1 MKAYFALLF
10 LISGL
15 VLYNFNYSDNL
26 KYIKLNSK
34 IPLLCFLIGIISLSN
49 LFFAGFFSLK
59 SISYN
64 LLNDKNIL
72 LLIILNLVSF
82 LVTFASF
89 RLFFILYNKDKTF
102 DNKSQWIRLPIV
114 VLTLSLIFLSYF
126 EKYSTLEICSI
137 KFNLISKIY
146 IIFNIFAIIIT
157 YKLSQ
162 QNSLINLK
170 PKILQNIAIN
180 NLYANDFFF
189 IFKRFY
195 KFLCKIINM
204 KPFCIFGK
212 ITKREDKTI

>member
-1 MKAYFALLF
+1 M
-10 LISGL
+10 
-15 VLYNFNYSDNL
+15 
-26 KYIKLNSK
+26 
-34 IPLLCFLIGIISLSN
+34 
-49 LFFAGFFSLK
+49 
-59 SISYN
+59 
-64 LLNDKNIL
+64 
-72 LLIILNLVSF
+72 
-82 LVTFASF
+82 VTFASF